1 MVEKTQVVAL
11 QASVSDREVEPEDR
25 SNIDVNVQIANQMK
39 RDGKET
45 EMMPRSAHWAP
56 ITAQRYLDL
65 HEKGGAD
72 DFFSSDWS
80 DEELMSRLGHMSQN
94 PKRQVIVAFSG
105 SDEYVPKHV
114 DHKLLSE
121 RLCLA
126 MNGGK
131 SSGVAQEFFLPN
143 GNHNLSLSVGDKERF
158 ARRVAESLLK
168 CP

>member
-1 MVEKTQVVAL
+1 MVAKTLVVTL
-11 QASVSDREVEPEDR
+11 QASVSDREVELEDQGK
-25 SNIDVNVQIANQMK
+25 NNVNVEHATQMK

-65 HEKGGAD
+65 HQKGGAD

-80 DEELMSRLGHMSQN
+80 DKELIDRLGHMSQN
-94 PKRQVIVAFSG
+94 PQRQVIVAFSG

-114 DHKLLSE
+114 DHKQLSE
-121 RLCLA
+121 RLCRA

-131 SSGVAQEFFLPN
+131 SSGVAQEFFLPG
-143 GNHNLSLSVGDKERF
+143 GNHNLSQSEGDRERF
-158 ARRVAESLLK
+158 TKRVAESLKRLS
-168 CP
+168 